1 MASFLLPFV
10 KLVFPKKMRNLTM
23 KHYCR
28 IDLVS
33 NYHAVVIIDEEGKRV
48 LNKRIGNDFTM
59 TLSLFSP

>member
-1 MASFLLPFV
+1 
-10 KLVFPKKMRNLTM
+10 M